1 VGAGLASAKRFQSK
15 ELPLRPNEL
24 LPGVV
29 LLGLVIFVH
38 ELGHFLVAKWRGIKV
53 LRFSLGFGPALL
65 KIVRGETEYRLSW
78 IPLGGYVQM
87 AGDSPTED
95 GRMPGTSEEFL
106 SHPWPGRLAVAIAG
120 PAANLITAYLVLVAV
135 GIMGESI
142 PDFPTTVGPTPD
154 SSIVYKL
161 GLREGDR
168 ITELSGTPVKSR
180 IELGIANSHRSDSEP
195 IELTLERGGQRIV
208 IGVASQQRDPF
219 FENLAP
225 PRTPAIVGGVMTGMP
240 AYRAGLKT
248 GDWILAVNGR
258 DVGSW
263 DDLPPAM
270 RSQVDKPVR
279 LTIERGG
286 QTFDITVT
294 PMNATGAPGGAGM
307 IGIERPAGLVYV
319 QRFGVLESFG
329 LAAGATLG
337 QVVTVY
343 RGMWLSASHF
353 LYYRQYMGGPMFIVQ
368 AAGEQARHGIDYFL
382 RFLAMI
388 NIAIM
393 AFNLLPIPVLDGGH
407 ILLALIQAV
416 RGRPL
421 SVPAYLR
428 FQKIGLVVIGTLFI
442 LIIANDPLRVL
453 QRQRAIDK
461 APREKVV
468 APPVGR

>member
-1 VGAGLASAKRFQSK
+1 M
-15 ELPLRPNEL
+15 
-24 LPGVV
+24 PGVA

-53 LRFSLGFGPALL
+53 LRFSLGFGPALFRFT
-65 KIVRGETEYRLSW
+65 RGETEYRLSW

-87 AGDSPTED
+87 AGDSPTDD
-95 GRMPGTSEEFL
+95 GQMPGTRQEFL

-120 PAANLITAYLVLVAV
+120 PAANLLTAYLVLVAV

-154 SSIVYKL
+154 TSLVYTL
-161 GLREGDR
+161 GVREGDR
-168 ITELSGTPVKSR
+168 ITGLSGTPVKSR
-180 IELGIANSHRSDSEP
+180 IELGVANSHRPASEP
-195 IELTLERGGQRIV
+195 VDLALERDGRPIAIRLAPGERE
-208 IGVASQQRDPF
+208 PF
-219 FENLAP
+219 FESLAL

-248 GDWILAVNGR
+248 GDRILAVNGR
-258 DVGSW
+258 PISGW
-263 DDLPPAM
+263 DELPPALS
-270 RSQVDKPVR
+270 SQVDTPVR

-294 PMNATGAPGGAGM
+294 PMNATGGKGRTGM
-307 IGIERPAGLVYV
+307 IGIERPPGLVYV
-319 QRFGVLESFG
+319 QRYGVLESFG
-329 LAAGATLG
+329 LAAGATLQ

-343 RGMWLSASHF
+343 SGMWLSATHF
-353 LYYRQYMGGPMFIVQ
+353 LYYREYMGGPMFIVQ
-368 AAGEQARHGIDYFL
+368 AAGEQARHGNDYFL

-407 ILLALIQAV
+407 ILLALLQAV
-416 RGRPL
+416 RGRAL
-421 SVPAYLR
+421 SVRAYLR
-428 FQKIGLVVIGTLFI
+428 FQRIGLVVIGTLFI

-461 APREKVV
+461 APRENVV
-468 APPVGR
+468 APPGAP

>member
-1 VGAGLASAKRFQSK
+1 
-15 ELPLRPNEL
+15 
-24 LPGVV
+24 VV

-65 KIVRGETEYRLSW
+65 KITRGETEYRLSW

-87 AGDSPTED
+87 AGDSPSED
-95 GRMPGTSEEFL
+95 GRMPGTREEFL

-120 PAANLITAYLVLVAV
+120 PAANLLTAYLVLVAV

-142 PDFPTTVGPTPD
+142 PDFPATVGPTPD
-154 SSIVYKL
+154 TSFVYQL
-161 GLREGDR
+161 GVREGDC

-180 IELGIANSHRSDSEP
+180 IELGVANSHRPDAEAVD
-195 IELTLERGGQRIV
+195 LTLERDGRRFTI
-208 IGVASQQRDPF
+208 R
-219 FENLAP
+219 LAP
-225 PRTPAIVGGVMTGMP
+225 EERQPFLERLPLPRTPAIVGGVMTGMP

-248 GDWILAVNGR
+248 GDRILAVNGR
-258 DVGSW
+258 PVGSW
-263 DDLPPAM
+263 DDLPPAL
-270 RSQVDKPVR
+270 RSQVDTPVR
-279 LTIERGG
+279 LTIERGR

-294 PMNATGAPGGAGM
+294 PMNATGARGGSGM

-329 LAAGATLG
+329 LAASATLA

-343 RGMWLSASHF
+343 RGMWLSATNF
-353 LYYRQYMGGPMFIVQ
+353 LYYREYMGGPMFIVQ
-368 AAGEQARHGIDYFL
+368 AAGEQARHGSDYFL
-382 RFLAMI
+382 RFVAMI

-416 RGRPL
+416 RGRGL

-461 APREKVV
+461 APRENVV
-468 APPVGR
+468 APPGAR

>member
-1 VGAGLASAKRFQSK
+1 
-15 ELPLRPNEL
+15 LRPNEL

-65 KIVRGETEYRLSW
+65 KFVKGETEYRVSW

-87 AGDSPTED
+87 AGDTPTDD
-95 GRMPGTSEEFL
+95 GQMPGTPQEFL

-120 PAANLITAYLVLVAV
+120 PAANLLTAYFVLVAV

-154 SSIVYKL
+154 TSIVYKL
-161 GLREGDR
+161 GVREGDR
-168 ITELSGTPVKSR
+168 VTALSGTPVGSR
-180 IELGIANSHRSDSEP
+180 IELGLANSRRPGSEP
-195 IELTLERGGQRIV
+195 IQLTLERHGKPVEIRI
-208 IGVASQQRDPF
+208 APESRDAF
-219 FENLAP
+219 FEDLAP

-248 GDWILAVNGR
+248 GDRIRAVNGKPV
-258 DVGSW
+258 DSW
-263 DDLPPAM
+263 DDLPTAF

-279 LTIERGG
+279 LSIERGG
-286 QTFDITVT
+286 QIFDITVT
-294 PMNATGAPGGAGM
+294 PMNATGGPGGAGM

-319 QRFGVLESFG
+319 QRSGVLESFG
-329 LAAGATLG
+329 LAAVATVG

-368 AAGEQARHGIDYFL
+368 AAGEQARHGTDYFL

-407 ILLALIQAV
+407 ILLALVQAV
-416 RGRPL
+416 RRRAL

-442 LIIANDPLRVL
+442 LILANDPLRVL
-453 QRQRAIDK
+453 QRQRAIDR